1 MAEREHILRIGVI
14 RAGKI
19 IEEKLVRK
27 RTSVTVGNGPRNTVV
42 LPSADVPKSFP
53 LFELRGGDYYLTFT
67 DSMTGRI
74 SAGEEAAADLKAIKA
89 QQQLPTSSAGY
100 LLRLNPSSRGRVSIG
115 DFILLFQFVLPPP
128 EPVKTQ
134 LPQLARGY
142 WTKNIDWPYTTSFSL
157 TMTFMIVIWIW
168 SANVPIIKKE
178 PSIEDIPDRFAK
190 LIMPDKEM
198 LKKPNQDQG
207 AGAAGEEGP
216 KHRQKKKKKK
226 AGGDNQGK
234 QNNKGGAGKAKVSAA
249 ARRAAME
256 KKVAGRGLLRVLGT
270 RGTGGVAVGGAVADV
285 FGDGSTGGSGE
296 GVFEGIGGVDVA
308 SAAGQ
313 QGTRGM
319 DGAAQAASI
328 QDMATRGV
336 VGNAGRGGRGKT
348 EARVV
353 ARVTSAALE
362 DFDSDSRDQQQIVK
376 HIRRRLGGIKHC
388 YEKRLKR
395 NPQLQGKIV
404 IRFVIHPGGR
414 VIEVEVVENTT
425 GDSELAACIAAR
437 VKSIRFPPTEG
448 GETSV
453 TYPFILAPGG

>member
-27 RTSVTVGNGPRNTVV
+27 RTTVTVGNGSRNTIV

-89 QQQLPTSSAGY
+89 QQQLPSSSAGY
-100 LLRLNPSSRGRVSIG
+100 LLRLNPSSRGRVSMG

-134 LPQLARGY
+134 LPQVARGY

-178 PSIEDIPDRFAK
+178 PSIDDIPDRFAK

-198 LKKPNQDQG
+198 IKKPDEGQG
-207 AGAAGEEGP
+207 AGTGADEGP
-216 KHRQKKKKKK
+216 KRRKKKKK
-226 AGGDNQGK
+226 AGGDNKGE
-234 QNNKGGAGKAKVSAA
+234 NKNAGKGQAKVSAA

-256 KKVAGRGLLRVLGT
+256 KKVAGRGLLRVLGA
-270 RGTGGVAVGGAVADV
+270 RGAGGVAVGGAVADV
-285 FGDGSTGGSGE
+285 FGDGSVGGTGDGA
-296 GVFEGIGGVDVA
+296 FDGIGGVDVA

-328 QDMATRGV
+328 QDMGTRGV

-376 HIRRRLGGIKHC
+376 RIRRRLGGIKHC

-414 VIEVEVVENTT
+414 VIEVEVVENST

-437 VKSIRFPPTEG
+437 VKAIRFPPTDG